1 MGNVTLRGDR
11 QLLCGWG
18 RAARSAATVHRV
30 RSAAEASAVIADA
43 GPRGL
48 IPRGLGRSY
57 GDAAQVAGGD
67 VIELEARSAETHP
80 ERGAKTITVS
90 GGESLSRLLSQLVPQ
105 GVIPAVLPGTA
116 HVTIGGAIAADVHG
130 KNHHVDGSFVSHLE
144 SMRLLTPAGTID
156 VSRNVEPELFC
167 ATVGGMGLTGLI
179 LEATIRLKAIETSF
193 VLVDTDRCAD
203 LDELL
208 DAMSQNDDD
217 YEYSVA
223 WLDCTS
229 KQLGRGVLTRGNSA
243 PKSAVRV
250 RDPRHYRAHQPPNV
264 PDVVPGSLLNTMAV
278 KVFNEVQFR
287 KAPRRERGRPEHLS
301 SFFHPLDVVG
311 SWNRVYGRRG
321 LLQYQFVVPFGG
333 DDVIRRILSSQR
345 EHHLPSYL
353 AVLKRMGP
361 ASCGMLSFPM
371 QGWTLA
377 LDFPAAAEGLGAM
390 LREWDDLVAEAGG
403 RIYLAKDSRSSPT
416 AIRAMYADLDE
427 FRKVKEAVDPTCRF
441 QSDLST
447 RLGII

>member
-1 MGNVTLRGDR
+1 
-11 QLLCGWG
+11 
-18 RAARSAATVHRV
+18 
-30 RSAAEASAVIADA
+30 
-43 GPRGL
+43 
-48 IPRGLGRSY
+48 
-57 GDAAQVAGGD
+57 
-67 VIELEARSAETHP
+67 
-80 ERGAKTITVS
+80 
-90 GGESLSRLLSQLVPQ
+90 
-105 GVIPAVLPGTA
+105 
-116 HVTIGGAIAADVHG
+116 
-130 KNHHVDGSFVSHLE
+130 
-144 SMRLLTPAGTID
+144 
-156 VSRNVEPELFC
+156 
-167 ATVGGMGLTGLI
+167 
-179 LEATIRLKAIETSF
+179 
-193 VLVDTDRCAD
+193 
-203 LDELL
+203 
-208 DAMSQNDDD
+208 
-217 YEYSVA
+217 
-223 WLDCTS
+223 
-229 KQLGRGVLTRGNSA
+229 
-243 PKSAVRV
+243 
-250 RDPRHYRAHQPPNV
+250 
-264 PDVVPGSLLNTMAV
+264 MAV

-441 QSDLST
+441 QSDLSA